1 MAWFL
6 KQKSGN
12 RTNNLRDEGKNMRN
26 IRPFMAILIV
36 VGLMLLSGCA
46 YVDVKSPL
54 DVDLDRTTLGE
65 KKGVAEARSVLWLFA
80 WGDASYAAAAADGG
94 ITTLRHADQEVFNVL
109 FGLYTRWR
117 VVVYGD

>member
-1 MAWFL
+1 MVWFL

-12 RTNNLRDEGKNMRN
+12 RTNNLRAEGKNMRN

>member
-1 MAWFL
+1 MQRRYRLF
-6 KQKSGN
+6 
-12 RTNNLRDEGKNMRN
+12 
-26 IRPFMAILIV
+26 AIATLI
-36 VGLMLLSGCA
+36 GLLVLSGCA

-54 DVDLDRTTLGE
+54 DVNLDATTLGA

-80 WGDASYAAAAADGG
+80 WGDASYAAAAANGG

>member
-1 MAWFL
+1 MN
-6 KQKSGN
+6 Q
-12 RTNNLRDEGKNMRN
+12 
-26 IRPFMAILIV
+26 IR
-36 VGLMLLSGCA
+36 MLLILLVAASLLIISGCA

-80 WGDASYAAAAADGG
+80 WGDASYAAAAANGG

-109 FGLYTRWR
+109 FGLYTRYR